1 MFNQMIKWT
10 VIISLWRKYKSHL
23 ISSLIL
29 LFTLLLINIIHQD
42 YLAYAES
49 AQSDS
54 VGWSFLV
61 KWALYIFAVGV
72 YLWRIVVI
80 NKARTFDST
89 LHKMM
94 QAQQVPEKEVGEGR
108 QADSNKPDP
117 FANIRGKKKLRSEA
131 DFLIEKDEQ

>member
-29 LFTLLLINIIHQD
+29 LFTLVLINIIQQD

-49 AQSDS
+49 AQSNS

-61 KWALYIFAVGV
+61 KWALYIIAVGV
-72 YLWRIVVI
+72 YLWRITVI
-80 NKARTFDST
+80 NKARSFDST

-94 QAQQVPEKEVGEGR
+94 QAQQVPEKEVGEGT

>member
-29 LFTLLLINIIHQD
+29 LFALVLINIIHQD

-49 AQSDS
+49 AQSNS

-61 KWALYIFAVGV
+61 KWALYIVAVGV
-72 YLWRIVVI
+72 YLWRITGI
-80 NKARTFDST
+80 NKARLFDST

-94 QAQQVPEKEVGEGR
+94 QAQQTPEKTTDL
-108 QADSNKPDP
+108 ADETNKSDP

-131 DFLIEKDEQ
+131 DFLMEKGEK

>member
-10 VIISLWRKYKSHL
+10 VILSLWRKYKSHL
-23 ISSLIL
+23 ISSLTL
-29 LFTLLLINIIHQD
+29 LFILVLINIIHQD

-49 AQSDS
+49 AQNKS

-61 KWALYIFAVGV
+61 KWALYITSIGV
-72 YLWRIVVI
+72 YVWRITVI
-80 NKARTFDST
+80 NKARSFDST

-94 QAQQVPEKEVGEGR
+94 QAQKMPEKEVGEGTLV
-108 QADSNKPDP
+108 DSNKPDP

>member
-1 MFNQMIKWT
+1 
-10 VIISLWRKYKSHL
+10 
-23 ISSLIL
+23 
-29 LFTLLLINIIHQD
+29 LINIIQQD

-49 AQSDS
+49 AQSNS

-61 KWALYIFAVGV
+61 KWALYIIAVGV
-72 YLWRIVVI
+72 YLWRITVI
-80 NKARTFDST
+80 NKARSFDST

-94 QAQQVPEKEVGEGR
+94 QAQQVPEKEVGEGT

>member
-29 LFTLLLINIIHQD
+29 IFTLVLINIIHQD

-49 AQSDS
+49 AQSNS

-72 YLWRIVVI
+72 FLWRIMVI
-80 NKARTFDST
+80 NKARSFDST

-94 QAQQVPEKEVGEGR
+94 QVQQAPEKDVGEGR
-108 QADSNKPDP
+108 QADSNKRDP